1 MWPKNG
7 GDWQNFEIFLKAG
20 DHTAKARDVQVAILL
35 NFLGEEAVE
44 PFNTFDLN
52 DNQRKSF
59 NNVIAAFKNYA
70 NRRRNVVVEWYLFN
84 CQVQEQNK
92 KFDEF
97 LMDLQKLIKYCEYGT
112 LNDSI
117 IRDRIVIGIS
127 DKQIQERLLRETEL
141 TLQKTIEICRAAEI
155 SKTQSDI
162 IERKT
167 DVHLINKRNSFSDGV
182 SSSPGSFKLAKP
194 KLGNSPSQG
203 NSAARKLNSSKDNFV
218 YLCKKCGTQHRRA
231 ECPAYGKMCRS
242 CKGLNHYSVGCPNK
256 KSKHLKDYDYKN
268 KNLSLHS
275 LSQSV
280 IVDSVYSKNRQASW
294 IKKYR

>member
-117 IRDRIVIGIS
+117 IRDRIVLGIS
-127 DKQIQERLLRETEL
+127 DKQIQERLLRKTKL
-141 TLQKTIEICRAAEI
+141 TLQKTIEICRVAEI
-155 SKTQSDI
+155 NKIQSDI
-162 IERKT
+162 IQRKT
-167 DVHLINKRNSFSDGV
+167 DVHFINKRNSFRDGI
-182 SSSPGSFKLAKP
+182 
-194 KLGNSPSQG
+194 
-203 NSAARKLNSSKDNFV
+203 
-218 YLCKKCGTQHRRA
+218 
-231 ECPAYGKMCRS
+231 
-242 CKGLNHYSVGCPNK
+242 
-256 KSKHLKDYDYKN
+256 
-268 KNLSLHS
+268 S
-275 LSQSV
+275 LSPR
-280 IVDSVYSKNRQASW
+280 ISK
-294 IKKYR
+294 